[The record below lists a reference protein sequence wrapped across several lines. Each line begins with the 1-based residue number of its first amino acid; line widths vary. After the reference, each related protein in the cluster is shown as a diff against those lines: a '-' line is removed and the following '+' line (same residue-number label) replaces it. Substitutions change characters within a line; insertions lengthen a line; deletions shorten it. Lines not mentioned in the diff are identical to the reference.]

1 MDNLI
6 KLLDVVVLT
15 EDLPTENLRKGTIGA
30 VVEQFNDDTFLVEF
44 ADQQGKA
51 YAFEELKSAQL
62 LKVYYE
68 PVSV

>member
-6 KLLDVVVLT
+6 QLLDVVVLT
-15 EDLPTENLRKGTIGA
+15 EDLPTEHLRKGTIGSI
-30 VVEQFNDDTFLVEF
+30 VEQFNDDTFLVEF

-62 LKVYYE
+62 LKVFYE